1 MNHLSIGEQFQ
12 AIADNFSR
20 IFGEQPTPRKVA
32 PTPRKVAPTP
42 RKVAPTPRKVAPTPR
57 KVAPTTR
64 GVFVRQPKGPGYQVG
79 FSNAECTAALRQ
91 SKGNVARAA
100 ATLGVTPQAISYR
113 LNNFSG
119 VFPKGY
125 KRLGRGRPSA

>member
-20 IFGEQPTPRKVA
+20 IFGEQPTNPV
-32 PTPRKVAPTP
+32 
-42 RKVAPTPRKVAPTPR
+42 PRKVAPTPR

>member
-20 IFGEQPTPRKVA
+20 IFGEQPTNPV
-32 PTPRKVAPTP
+32 P